1 MPSPNKPGSREEAP
15 LLGDPPSA
23 ITHAER
29 VVYPDCGVTK
39 GDIARYY
46 EAAAARMAP
55 HLETRLVSLVRA
67 PENIEAELF
76 YQRHPIKGATDG
88 VIPVETNGETYM
100 ALRGAEGLRTAAQFG
115 ALEIHGWMARYDQ
128 IETPDRMVFD
138 LDPAEDVGF
147 SEVRGAALAVR
158 DRLQALGLRSFPMI
172 TGGKGVHV
180 TLPLD
185 RALTWSDTE
194 IFAAGFAQSLAH
206 EEPQRFVATMSKKLR
221 QGRIFIDWLRNARAA
236 TAILPWSLR
245 ARPGAP
251 VAVPLTWE
259 SLAATES
266 AKAFTLKT
274 ALDAPDAWPD
284 FFSTPQTIAAEA
296 LAAMRGA

>member
-1 MPSPNKPGSREEAP
+1 LPSRRKQGSKEAAAESN
-15 LLGDPPSA
+15 DPPVA

-39 GDIARYY
+39 GDIVRYY
-46 EAAAARMAP
+46 DRAAARMAP
-55 HLETRLVSLVRA
+55 HLDRRLVSLVRA
-67 PENIEAELF
+67 HENIETDLF

-88 VIPVETNGETYM
+88 VIPIETDGETYM
-100 ALRGAEGLRTAAQFG
+100 ALRGASGLLTAAQFG
-115 ALEIHGWMARYDQ
+115 AIEFHGWMARYDK

-147 SEVRGAALAVR
+147 SQVRGAAIAVR
-158 DRLQALGLRSFPMI
+158 DRLHTMGLRSFPMI

-185 RALTWSDTE
+185 RSLTWRETE
-194 IFAAGFAQSLAH
+194 NFAAGFAQRLARD
-206 EEPQRFVATMSKKLR
+206 EPQRFVATMSKKLR
-221 QGRIFIDWLRNARAA
+221 EGRIFIDWLRNARAA

-259 SLAATES
+259 SLEAIDGAR
-266 AKAFTLKT
+266 AFNLKT
-274 ALDAPDAWPD
+274 AFEAPDAWAD
-284 FFSTPQTIAAEA
+284 FFSTRQTISAEA
-296 LAAMRGA
+296 LAAMRAE

>member
-1 MPSPNKPGSREEAP
+1 MASPNKPGSKEETAR
-15 LLGDPPSA
+15 LGDPPFA

-55 HLETRLVSLVRA
+55 HLDMRLVSLVRA

-76 YQRHPIKGATDG
+76 FQRHPIKGATDG
-88 VIPVETNGETYM
+88 VIPVETDGETYI
-100 ALRGAEGLRTAAQFG
+100 ALRGAEGLLTAAQFG
-115 ALEIHGWMARYDQ
+115 AIEIHGWMARYDQ

-138 LDPAEDVGF
+138 LDPGEDVGF
-147 SEVRGAALAVR
+147 SEVKRAALAIR
-158 DRLQALGLRSFPMI
+158 DRLEAIGLRSFPLI
-172 TGGKGVHV
+172 TGGSGVHV

-185 RALTWSDTE
+185 RSLTWRETE
-194 IFAAGFAQSLAH
+194 SFAAGFARSLAQ
-206 EEPQRFVATMSKKLR
+206 EQPQRFVATMSKKLR
-221 QGRIFIDWLRNARAA
+221 KGRIFIDWLRNARAA

-251 VAVPLTWE
+251 VAAPLTWE
-259 SLAATES
+259 SLES
-266 AKAFTLKT
+266 IDRARAFTLKT
-274 ALDAPDAWPD
+274 ALEAPDAWPD
-284 FFSTPQTIAAEA
+284 FFATRQNISAEA